1 MTRGPLLYSDPR
13 RPPDTRLIHHN
24 PLMTYFMLQ
33 MYFRTLAEPVFTYNL
48 YKSLLS
54 IADLAPAEQP
64 RHLHHLVHLLPRHN
78 LATLRYL
85 LQHLRDLADHHEV
98 TGMTSRN
105 LAIVWAPNLIRPP
118 RRDTDWSEC
127 GKHASII
134 ESLILFFPEVFNIDN
149 NSLSPVNEVS
159 IDLAIEN
166 TVYKERGLSKHKS
179 VSSLS
184 PLSCDHHT
192 MQSNNLKRSRSES
205 ADINTEQNL
214 LRLNIKDDSSD
225 DDSSKLSDSILD
237 ASHHV
242 SLCQRHKKLVGTS
255 GTTKTRPKRHHQ
267 QKTSETMSKIKRALC
282 RMVSFRNGH
291 YQVNDES
298 VTYSMSRNNKNRE
311 PGNSPRNDESST
323 EHNYFQGKESGR
335 MERAKP

>member
-1 MTRGPLLYSDPR
+1 
-13 RPPDTRLIHHN
+13 
-24 PLMTYFMLQ
+24 MTYFMLQ
-33 MYFRTLAEPVFTYNL
+33 MYFRTLSEPVFTYNL

-54 IADLAPAEQP
+54 IADLPPAEQP

-118 RRDTDWSEC
+118 RRDTDWTEC

-134 ESLILFFPEVFNIDN
+134 ESLILFFPEVFNADN

-166 TVYKERGLSKHKS
+166 VHKEQGLSKHGS

-184 PLSCDHHT
+184 PLSGASDHV
-192 MQSNNLKRSRSES
+192 MQSNLKRSRSEC
-205 ADINTEQNL
+205 ADIDREQNL
-214 LRLNIKDDSSD
+214 LRLNIKDDWSD
-225 DDSSKLSDSILD
+225 DDSSKLSDSILA

-255 GTTKTRPKRHHQ
+255 ASTKTQRPKRHHH

-282 RMVSFRNGH
+282 RLVSFRNGH

-298 VTYSMSRNNKNRE
+298 VTYSMRRNKNPS
-311 PGNSPRNDESST
+311 PGNSPSNDESST
-323 EHNYFQGKESGR
+323 EHNYFQGKGSGR
-335 MERAKP
+335 MDVRGQALSRAPTMVFQYLCTFYGI